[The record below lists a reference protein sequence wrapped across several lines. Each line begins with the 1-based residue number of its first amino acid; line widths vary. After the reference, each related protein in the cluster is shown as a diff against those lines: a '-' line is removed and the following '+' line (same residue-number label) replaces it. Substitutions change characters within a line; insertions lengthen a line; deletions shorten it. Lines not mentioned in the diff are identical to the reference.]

1 MDTLADIEALSAEN
15 IALRARVAQLESEN
29 SILRIRSKLVVPPE
43 FLQVLSS
50 LAHSRKVLVALFAV
64 IQALVL
70 EYLNIAPAVWQ
81 SIAALAGVL
90 ILSISYED
98 GQEKGATQTTIF
110 NSPTVSQ
117 ETAPPAAEVP

>member
-1 MDTLADIEALSAEN
+1 MAEESPSLATLETLVNEN
-15 IALRARVAQLESEN
+15 AALRNENALLRMHVQALES
-29 SILRIRSKLVVPPE
+29 KQVVPPQ
-43 FLQVLSS
+43 FLKVLSS

-70 EYLNIAPAVWQ
+70 EYLSIPDAVWQ

-98 GQEKGATQTTIF
+98 GQEKSAPQTTII
-110 NSPTVSQ
+110 NSPTVTTEEPS
-117 ETAPPAAEVP
+117 